1 MTRST
6 VALVAGV
13 LAMVLVVLVVIQ
25 VAALRADVASARRDA
40 AAAASGAAEMRTAV
54 SDVRNA
60 LDDLGAELAALPH
73 SGVVPTDSSSLILK
87 RITALGD
94 QVASLSDRLDQI
106 CQNAPMDL
114 C

>member
-73 SGVVPTDSSSLILK
+73 SGVVPTDSSSLILE